1 MKKVLPI
8 LTLVLVVVLLTAGLI
23 ACNDETNGGAT
34 YLNPPLVTL
43 NGNVASW
50 EANSNATKFEISMG
64 GSLIKVENT
73 VTSRTLAEGVAFKVR
88 AVGDG
93 VNYLTSDWSNTV
105 TYTAQAV
112 QGSKDVNFVMIN
124 DTHGAFTDSAE
135 GYSIGRVD
143 SLITSLESQ
152 KGDQIFIHNGDAFQG
167 SYVCG
172 ETYGLALVE
181 ALNEMSVDC
190 FVLGNHEFDWGI
202 DKIAAYAD
210 GNQANGEAN
219 FPFLGANIYYKGTTT
234 RPDWIDAYTIV
245 EQDGVK
251 VGIIGIMGDSQES
264 SILTRYV
271 KDYDFV
277 SPMSIISST
286 ASTLRTT
293 LGCDVVVVAA
303 HEYDEGLNESIAS
316 LSGNSRIDAIFGAH
330 THQNREEFYQR
341 SDYKEIPAV
350 QCYHKNNNLAEVI
363 LSLDASNEYISA
375 EINKHRPSNY
385 DISSNVQTIIDKYQY
400 VINEGEEVLS
410 TAPYGYSNSEL
421 GGFATDIM
429 LNYEYE
435 GYDFAEVDVS
445 VINTGGVRA
454 EINAGEITK
463 AEVFEVFPFNN
474 AVVLVNISGELIKSL
489 INQNSGYLYF
499 AGNYNSLSDSTIYQL
514 AVIDYVFEN
523 TRYDQFD
530 NLSASDY
537 IETDVL
543 LRDLLIEYF
552 DEDDEPVTPPDDGG
566 DEPVTPPAD
575 TTRTISIQEF
585 NSTFTTLKS
594 TQEVVKVSGVVYS
607 YDKYG
612 VYIHDNGVNLYV
624 YTYFTDFSLGQRIEA
639 KGIANSYYTQP
650 QLQAS
655 EVTALQSGGSLIIP
669 TTLTPISQIISENA
683 SQAGMVYD
691 HKVYRTSGVLTAE
704 VSGNYTNYFLVDGTD
719 RIQIKSSTS
728 AGDYDFIT
736 STYLDE
742 RIAFNVVV
750 ADVYTSTGDVR
761 VTTLSSSLNLEEV
774 GDTPIIPDPTPVTL
788 ATPVVSVSESGLA
801 SWSAVSN
808 ASSYKYKVNSGAEQ
822 TTTSLSVQLQD
833 GDSIV
838 VKAVGD
844 GESYVDSN
852 YSTSQTYTAP
862 TEEPPVEEGAEAVT
876 ILEFIL
882 RFDEFKNKEATV
894 TGKAYTCDN
903 NGIYI
908 EDGTGTLFIY
918 TEYSN
923 LYVGQIVTATGKA
936 GTSYSMPR
944 LVITEAEDL
953 VYGEIESSV
962 QAPSTVTPIATIL
975 EENEE
980 QSSMVYD
987 HTIYRTSGIVK
998 QVNGYYCL
1006 VDGTSKL
1013 QIAGSVF
1020 NDDMNAILAYL
1031 DKKIA
1036 INVVI
1041 SDYFT
1046 TTSAFRVIPLRGNM
1060 DIVELELDDG
1070 EQEDPNYEPNRIE
1083 TNIADLVTTPPSGYQ
1098 TVIYVVEGI
1107 WTVNSDSSGSTYGNG
1122 YLRDELSNQ
1131 IQVYGLCSS
1140 DSVVSWNGS
1149 SYTFSNNRSY
1159 SSIGLQSGDKIRV
1172 GMVYDSN
1179 YKNYKCFFI
1188 SKVGVEEEDTPKN
1201 VVNFIEINDTHGAFA
1216 DSDQGYSIGRVDTLV
1231 TTLET
1236 QNSSDYIFIH
1246 VGDAFQGSYVSGETY
1261 GYALVEAL
1269 NEMSLDCFVV
1279 GNHEFDW
1286 GIDEIAKYK
1295 DGNTANGEAN
1305 FPFLGANI
1313 FYAGTTTRPDWIDAY
1328 TIVER
1333 GDVKVGII
1341 GIMGYGQEDSILTRY
1356 ADPYDFASP
1365 LPIVSSLATE
1375 LRTTKD
1381 CDVVVLATHDYTYD
1395 FNVEV
1400 GQLSGNSR
1408 IDGIFTAH
1416 THQDINEYVTRADGK
1431 QIAVVQ
1437 SLHKNNQASTIKMT
1451 LDESGDY
1458 ISGTYS
1464 EYSPAGYQISS
1475 RVQTVINKYQ
1485 YLINEGEEVVGN
1497 TPSSL
1502 QKATL
1507 GSYSVTAM
1515 IDYAYTNNTLGDVDV
1530 SVINTGGVRA
1540 TINDGDITRAEIFE
1554 VFPFNNMVIIVNMTG
1569 ATIKKM
1575 YEDNSGFVYLGVKS
1589 GLSAYTALNDSTIYQ
1604 VAVIDYVY
1612 ENKYYVKYFEGCQNV
1627 ETGVLMR
1634 DIFLEFV
1641 EDNL

>member
-1 MKKVLPI
+1 MKKKILPI

-23 ACNDETNGGAT
+23 ACNDETKGGAT

-50 EANSNATKFEISMG
+50 QADPNATKFEISMG

-112 QGSKDVNFVMIN
+112 QGSKEINFVMIN

-143 SLITSLESQ
+143 SLITSLENE

-202 DKIAAYAD
+202 DKISAYAD
-210 GNQANGEAN
+210 GDASNGEAN

-251 VGIIGIMGDSQES
+251 VGIIGIMGDGQES

-277 SPMSIISST
+277 PPMSIISST

-303 HEYDEGLNESIAS
+303 HEYDTGLNESIAS

-330 THQNREEFYQR
+330 THQNKEEFYQR

-350 QCYHKNNNLAEVI
+350 QCYHKNNNLSEVI
-363 LSLDASNEYISA
+363 LSLDASNEYVSA

-385 DISSNVQTIIDKYQY
+385 DISAEVQAVINKYQD
-400 VINEGEEVLS
+400 VLDEAEEVLS
-410 TAPYGYSNSEL
+410 TSPYGYSNSDL
-421 GGFATDIM
+421 GGFATAIM
-429 LNYEYE
+429 LSNDYE
-435 GYDFAEVDVS
+435 GYNFGDVDIS
-445 VINTGGVRA
+445 IINTGGVRA
-454 EINAGEITK
+454 DINAGEITRG
-463 AEVFEVFPFNN
+463 EVFEVFPFNN
-474 AVVLVNISGELIKSL
+474 AVVLVNISGALIKS
-489 INQNSGYLYF
+489 ICTQNSGYLYVG
-499 AGNYNSLSDSTIYQL
+499 GNYNSLSDSTIYQL

-530 NLSASDY
+530 NISSSDY

-552 DEDDEPVTPPDDGG
+552 DEDDEPATPPDDGG
-566 DEPVTPPAD
+566 DDPVTPPID

-585 NSTFTTLKS
+585 NSTFTTLKT
-594 TQEVVKVSGVVYS
+594 TQEAVKVSGVVYS

-612 VYIHDNGVNLYV
+612 VYIHDNGANLYV
-624 YTYFTDFSLGQRIEA
+624 YTNFTEFSHGQRIEA

-650 QLQAS
+650 QLQAT
-655 EVTALQSGGSLIIP
+655 EVTALQLGGSLIIP

-683 SQAGMVYD
+683 SQAEMVYD

-704 VSGNYTNYFLVDGTD
+704 VSGSYTNYFLVDGTD
-719 RIQIKSSTS
+719 RIQIKSSTRAS
-728 AGDYDFIT
+728 DYDYII
-736 STYLDE
+736 SSYLGE

-750 ADVYTSTGDVR
+750 ADVYTSTGDIR

-774 GDTPIIPDPTPVTL
+774 GDTPIIPDPAPVTL
-788 ATPVVSVSESGLA
+788 STPVVTISESGLA
-801 SWSAVSN
+801 SWSTVSN
-808 ASSYKYKVNSGAEQ
+808 ASSYLYKLNGGVEQ
-822 TTTSLSVQLQD
+822 ATTSLSVQLQD
-833 GDSIV
+833 GDTIE

-876 ILEFIL
+876 ILEFTL

-918 TEYSN
+918 TAYSN
-923 LYVGQIVTATGKA
+923 LYMGQIVTATGKA

-944 LVITEAEDL
+944 LVITDSEDL

-962 QAPSTVTPIATIL
+962 KVPSTVTPIATIL

-1041 SDYFT
+1041 SDYFI

-1070 EQEDPNYEPNRIE
+1070 EQEDPNFEPNRIE

-1107 WTVNSDSSGSTYGNG
+1107 WTVNSDTNGSTYGNG

-1131 IQVYGLCSS
+1131 IEVYGLCSS

-1188 SKVGVEEEDTPKN
+1188 SKVGVEEEDTPKK
-1201 VVNFIEINDTHGAFA
+1201 VVNFIEINDTHGAFV
-1216 DSDQGYSIGRVDTLV
+1216 DSEEGYSIGRVDTLV
-1231 TTLET
+1231 TNLEA
-1236 QNSSDYIFIH
+1236 QSSTDYIFIH
-1246 VGDAFQGSYVSGETY
+1246 NGDAFQGSYVSGETY

-1269 NEMSLDCFVV
+1269 NEMSVDCFVI

-1286 GIDEIAKYK
+1286 GIDKIATYA

-1341 GIMGYGQEDSILTRY
+1341 GVMGYGQEDSILTRY
-1356 ADPYDFASP
+1356 ADPYDFAEP
-1365 LPIVSSLATE
+1365 VAIVATTASY
-1375 LRTTKD
+1375 LRVTEE
-1381 CDVVVLATHDYTYD
+1381 CDLVVVATHDYDETYC
-1395 FNVEV
+1395 ESYAS
-1400 GQLSGNSR
+1400 LSGDSR

-1416 THQDINEYVTRADGK
+1416 THQDINYYVQRSDGK

-1437 SLHKNNQASTIKMT
+1437 SLHKNNQASTISIT
-1451 LDESGDY
+1451 LDENNDY
-1458 ISGTYS
+1458 LSSVYN
-1464 EYSPAGYQISS
+1464 EYSPQDYAISAD
-1475 RVQTVINKYQ
+1475 VQTVIAKYQ
-1485 YLINEGEEVVGN
+1485 DIIDDGNSVIGNSNAYLDKG
-1497 TPSSL
+1497 
-1502 QKATL
+1502 TL
-1507 GSYSVTAM
+1507 GG
-1515 IDYAYTNNTLGDVDV
+1515 YAVDAIINYNFTSNTFGDVDLA
-1530 SVINTGGVRA
+1530 VINTGGVRA
-1540 TINDGDITRAEIFE
+1540 TIQAGEITKAEVFE
-1554 VFPFNNMVIIVNMTG
+1554 VFPFNNMIVIVNMKGSVFTEVYQSN
-1569 ATIKKM
+1569 ASYIYVDSKDTIDISSL
-1575 YEDNSGFVYLGVKS
+1575 EAN
-1589 GLSAYTALNDSTIYQ
+1589 TIYQ

-1612 ENKYYVKYFEGCQNV
+1612 ENKYYPEFRECESIQTN
-1627 ETGVLMR
+1627 VLMR
-1634 DIFLEFV
+1634 DIFLEFA